1 MVRYPIPNSTF
12 PIAQAVQVPGNA
24 TTYYVS
30 GQVPPVV
37 NKDADPASPQAYGDT
52 KTQTVGVLNRIKA
65 ILEGLGLGM
74 ADVVKMQVFLVHDAR
89 APMDFKAFME
99 GYTQFFGGSQPNLP
113 ARSVVGVAALANP
126 GFLVEIEVDRRQGY
140 QISTQTGMAEPRKL
154 LVRRPCQRA
163 GYLSEFASMR
173 RHAWESEMFGKIRF
187 QDLLSRTFF
196 GSLSS
201 PPWSRSARCCPRRSP
216 PKR

>member
-1 MVRYPIPNSTF
+1 MKPGTILTSAALGAGVLMAALGAARAEIVRYPIPNSTF
-12 PIAQAVQVPGNA
+12 PISQAVQVPGNA
-24 TTYYVS
+24 TTYYIS

-37 NKDADPASPQAYGDT
+37 SKEAEPNSPQAYGDT

-89 APMDFKAFME
+89 APMDFRAFME

-126 GFLVEIEVDRRQGY
+126 GFLVEIEVIAVKDN
-140 QISTQTGMAEPRKL
+140 K
-154 LVRRPCQRA
+154 
-163 GYLSEFASMR
+163 
-173 RHAWESEMFGKIRF
+173 
-187 QDLLSRTFF
+187 
-196 GSLSS
+196 
-201 PPWSRSARCCPRRSP
+201 
-216 PKR
+216 

>member
-1 MVRYPIPNSTF
+1 LEGERAPDNWRHPVSKDETTALDREKPMKSATMISLGAVFLSAVVVHAAHAEVIRYPIPNSTF
-12 PIAQAVQVPGNA
+12 PIAQAVKVSGDA
-24 TTYYVS
+24 TTYYIS

-37 NKDADPASPQAYGDT
+37 NKDAEPNTPQAYGDT
-52 KTQTVGVLNRIKA
+52 KTQTVGALTRIKG

-126 GFLVEIEVDRRQGY
+126 GFLVEIEVIAVKD
-140 QISTQTGMAEPRKL
+140 TK
-154 LVRRPCQRA
+154 
-163 GYLSEFASMR
+163 
-173 RHAWESEMFGKIRF
+173 
-187 QDLLSRTFF
+187 
-196 GSLSS
+196 
-201 PPWSRSARCCPRRSP
+201 
-216 PKR
+216 